1 MMIIMKK
8 QVAFILLL
16 VTWFFASAASSAEAG
31 MPVPLNLFNIGD
43 SIGEG
48 EAADSIIG
56 VTNHDRVWSTG
67 YFPGDS
73 VYSLNERFE
82 DACPADYYE
91 NDATRDATFNHAVS
105 GSDMADFADQARQI
119 VAAAGTTA
127 SGKAGMISVFLG
139 NNDVCASSMEAMT
152 PAEQFERQYRSGLDA
167 LAASEATK
175 KAHIQ
180 VSGIPAI
187 YWLWVAMRENT
198 WCLLVW
204 NFVPCENLLSE
215 PNNDCGDD
223 DSHLDPDTIHID
235 DGPDCVR
242 RKIFHARIQDV
253 YNPILRDVLQEY
265 INDGRLP
272 NAYYVDIFDISFSSI
287 QINDGDCF
295 HPSLEGHALLAEELW
310 ARSPWGLYGPACAPK
325 LATPW
330 IPLLLL
336 DGKNH

>member
-1 MMIIMKK
+1 MIIMKK

-16 VTWFFASAASSAEAG
+16 VIWFLGSAASSAEAG

-48 EAADSIIG
+48 EAADGIIG
-56 VTNHDRVWSTG
+56 ITNHDRVWSTG
-67 YFPGDS
+67 YSSGDS

-82 DACPADYYE
+82 DVCPAEYNE
-91 NDATRDATFNHAVS
+91 NAADRDATFNHAVS
-105 GSDMADFADQARQI
+105 GSDMGDFADQAGQI
-119 VAAAGTTA
+119 VLAAGTTA
-127 SGKAGMISVFLG
+127 SGKAGMVSVFLG
-139 NNDVCASSMEAMT
+139 NNDVCATSLEDMT

-167 LAASEATK
+167 LAASNATK

-187 YWLWVAMRENT
+187 YWLWVAMRKNI

-215 PNNDCGDD
+215 PKNDCGTD
-223 DSHLDPDTIHID
+223 DSYLDPDTIHID

-242 RKIFHARIQDV
+242 RKTFHARIQGV

-265 INDGRLP
+265 IDDGRLS
-272 NAYYVDIFDISFSSI
+272 NAYYVDISDIRFSSDH
-287 QINDGDCF
+287 INDGDCF
-295 HPSLEGHALLAEELW
+295 HPSLDGHALLAEELW

-325 LATPW
+325 RSTPW
-330 IPLLLL
+330 MPLLLL
-336 DGKNH
+336 DGQNQ